1 MDKFRKARGIVGAGA
16 LAVALLV
23 SPMSAN
29 AAPAAPKAGAA
40 CVKANAV
47 SGFGANALKCVANPK
62 KGAKNKLVW
71 QTSYRPVPAY
81 KAPAGSIEFWHWRG
95 EDKAIFDSI
104 IAKFEAAN
112 PGVKITQV
120 ITNTA
125 DYQATSFAKI
135 RRNSEAALFG
145 TLRGPN
151 FLQFAPTGLMADLS
165 KEKFLSNVNP
175 NGLLAG
181 QFRGKQL
188 AVSVQYLFN
197 NPVYNTDIMAAAG
210 ITKLP
215 TNFTG
220 FLNMCK
226 TLKSKGYVP
235 MAWPGATLGQA
246 GQILNSMMMNAFPSY
261 DAIEKGVSQIETG
274 VKDLNV
280 AWFADMAGKY
290 AQMRDAGCFPD
301 TPTGVT
307 EATANNLFATGKAA
321 IMPTGTFSM
330 GAIKAINP
338 AMEGKMKLMSLI
350 ATDSKPQYEGIHN
363 NTFNLSVNDNASDDD
378 QKIAK
383 AFISFFLQPAIAAEY
398 ANGTTQHVNVLGVT
412 YTNKDL
418 VNTSDFQ
425 KKKTLL
431 APRFLFTSQA
441 IRDLLEQSLISIVGG
456 KDVKTAL
463 TDSSKLI
470 AEKIG

>member
-1 MDKFRKARGIVGAGA
+1 MKYRKVRDIMMVGAIAAA
-16 LAVALLV
+16 LVV
-23 SPMSAN
+23 PPMSAT
-29 AAPAAPKAGAA
+29 AAPAPKAGAA
-40 CVKANAV
+40 CSKLNAT
-47 SGFGANALKCVANPK
+47 SGVGLNALVCVKNTK
-62 KGAKNKLVW
+62 KNAKVKLVW
-71 QTSYRPVPAY
+71 KTTYIAVKAY

-95 EDKAIFDSI
+95 EDKAVFDSI
-104 IAKFEAAN
+104 IAKFQAAN
-112 PGVKITQV
+112 PGVTITQV
-120 ITNTA
+120 ITNTG

-135 RRNSEAALFG
+135 RRNSKAALFG

-165 KEKFLSNVNP
+165 NEKFLSNVNP

-181 QFRGKQL
+181 QYKGKQV
-188 AVSVQYLFN
+188 AVSIQYLFN
-197 NPVYNTDIMAAAG
+197 NPVYNTEIMAQAG

-220 FLNMCK
+220 FLGMCR
-226 TLKSKGYVP
+226 TLKSKGFVP

-246 GQILNSMMMNAFPSY
+246 GQILNSMMMNQFTSY
-261 DAIEKGVSQIETG
+261 EQMEKSVAQIETG
-274 VKDLNV
+274 VKDLTV
-280 AWFADMAGKY
+280 GWFADMANKY

-301 TPTGVT
+301 NPTGVT

-350 ATDSKPQYEGIHN
+350 GTDGKVYYEGIHN
-363 NTFNLSVNDNASDDD
+363 NTFNLSVNDNASDND
-378 QKIAK
+378 QAIAR
-383 AFISFFLQPAIAAEY
+383 AFISFMLQPEIASEY
-398 ANGTTQHVNVLGVT
+398 ANGTTQHVNVSGVT

-418 VNTSDFQ
+418 INTSDFQ

-431 APRFLFTSQA
+431 APRFLFTNQG
-441 IRDLLEQSLISIVGG
+441 IRDLLEQSLIAIVGG
-456 KDVKTAL
+456 KDVKTSL
-463 TDSSKLI
+463 EDSSKLI